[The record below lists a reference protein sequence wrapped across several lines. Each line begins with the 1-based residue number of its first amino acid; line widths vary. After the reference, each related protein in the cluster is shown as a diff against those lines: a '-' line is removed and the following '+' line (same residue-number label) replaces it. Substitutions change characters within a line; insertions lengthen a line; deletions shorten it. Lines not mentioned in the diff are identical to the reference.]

1 MPRRH
6 TVAMVLRLDPRYPVV
21 WRTPSSVQLG
31 VDPAAVVLEGISEL
45 QERMLAALAVGVSQP
60 GLAML
65 SRGRDAERDAL
76 LETLAPVLAVPEAA
90 ANLPVVAISGV
101 ESISGVIVRVLAESG
116 VQVIAGSEA
125 GDLRDARPHLAIA
138 TGHFVLD
145 PELHAFWLRRDVP
158 HLPIVLSDTAM
169 TIGPF
174 VEPGA
179 GPCLLCLELHRRD
192 ADAAWPVV
200 AAQLLGRRSRA
211 ESAVLLAE
219 TAGAA
224 GRMVLARLS
233 AGAGAAASLRIDAT
247 TGIRTWRTWS
257 AHPECG
263 CRGIEVLERSSFS
276 PGRPGT
282 GWADAARGTAGHSL
296 TS

>member
-1 MPRRH
+1 
-6 TVAMVLRLDPRYPVV
+6 MVLRLDPRYPVV

-31 VDPAAVVLEGISEL
+31 VDPPAVVLDGISEV
-45 QERMLAALAVGVSQP
+45 QERMLAALAVGVSQS

-76 LETLAPVLAVPEAA
+76 LARLAPVLAAPDTAA
-90 ANLPVVAISGV
+90 ALPTVAISGV
-101 ESISGVIVRVLAESG
+101 ETISGAIVPVLAESG
-116 VQVIAGSEA
+116 VQVIAGAEV

-158 HLPIVLSDTAM
+158 HLPIVLSDTAV

-179 GPCLLCLELHRRD
+179 ARACCASSCTGAMRMRPGRRS
-192 ADAAWPVV
+192 PRSCS
-200 AAQLLGRRSRA
+200 GRRSRA

-219 TAGAA
+219 TAAAA

-257 AHPECG
+257 VHPECG
-263 CRGIEVLERSSFS
+263 CRDIDAVAASPMSAEVGQEPAGL
-276 PGRPGT
+276 
-282 GWADAARGTAGHSL
+282 ARRAGL
-296 TS
+296 QPIR

>member
-1 MPRRH
+1 
-6 TVAMVLRLDPRYPVV
+6 MVLRLDPRYPIV

-31 VDPAAVVLEGISEL
+31 VDPPAVVLEGISAV

-76 LETLAPVLAVPEAA
+76 LATLAPVLAVAKAE
-90 ANLPVVAISGV
+90 ANLPIVAISGV
-101 ESISGVIVRVLAESG
+101 ETISGAIVPVLAESG
-116 VQVIAGSEA
+116 VQVIAGPEV
-125 GDLRDARPHLAIA
+125 GDLRDERPHLAIA

-158 HLPIVLSDTAM
+158 HLPIVLADTAV

-174 VEPGA
+174 VEPGT

-192 ADAAWPVV
+192 ADPAWPAV
-200 AAQLLGRRSRA
+200 ASQLLGRRSRA

-219 TAGAA
+219 TAAAA

-233 AGAGAAASLRIDAT
+233 AGAGAAASLRIDAA
-247 TGIRTWRTWS
+247 TGIRTWRTW
-257 AHPECG
+257 AVHPECG
-263 CRGIEVLERSSFS
+263 CRGIEALAERSASAQVGQE
-276 PGRPGT
+276 P
-282 GWADAARGTAGHSL
+282 AGL
-296 TS
+296 TRRAGLQPVR

>member
-1 MPRRH
+1 
-6 TVAMVLRLDPRYPVV
+6 MVLRLDPRYPIV

-31 VDPAAVVLEGISEL
+31 VDPPAVVLEGISAV

-60 GLAML
+60 GLTML

-76 LETLAPVLAVPEAA
+76 LEALAPVLTAPEAA
-90 ANLPVVAISGV
+90 TVVPTVAISGV
-101 ESISGVIVRVLAESG
+101 ETMSAAIVPVLAESG
-116 VQVIAGSEA
+116 VQVIAGPDA

-158 HLPIVLSDTAM
+158 HLPIVLSDTAV

-174 VEPGA
+174 VEPGT

-192 ADAAWPVV
+192 ADPAWPAV
-200 AAQLLGRRSRA
+200 ASQLLGRRSRA

-219 TAGAA
+219 TAAAA
-224 GRMVLARLS
+224 GRMVLARLF
-233 AGAGAAASLRIDAT
+233 ARAGAAASLRIDAT
-247 TGIRTWRTWS
+247 TGIRTWHTWTV
-257 AHPECG
+257 HPECG
-263 CRGIEVLERSSFS
+263 CRGIEALEPLPFS

-282 GWADAARGTAGHSL
+282 GWADAARATAAHSL

>member
-1 MPRRH
+1 
-6 TVAMVLRLDPRYPVV
+6 MVLRLDPRFPVV

-31 VDPAAVVLEGISEL
+31 VDPPAVVLDGISEV
-45 QERMLAALAVGVSQP
+45 QERMLAALAVGVSQS

-76 LETLAPVLAVPEAA
+76 LARLAPVLAAPDTAA
-90 ANLPVVAISGV
+90 ALPTVAISGV
-101 ESISGVIVRVLAESG
+101 ETISGAIVPVLAESG
-116 VQVIAGSEA
+116 VQVIAGAEV

-158 HLPIVLSDTAM
+158 HLPIVLSDTAV

-174 VEPGA
+174 VEPGS

-192 ADAAWPVV
+192 ADAAWPAV
-200 AAQLLGRRSRA
+200 ASQLLGRRSRA

-219 TAGAA
+219 TAAAA

-257 AHPECG
+257 VHPECG
-263 CRGIEVLERSSFS
+263 CRDIDAVAEPPTSVEVGQEPAGL
-276 PGRPGT
+276 
-282 GWADAARGTAGHSL
+282 ARRAGL
-296 TS
+296 QPIR